1 MNIVN
6 FSDTVIRSVPL
17 ERIKGVKIVPSTV
30 RIGLYPDILTEESIE
45 VPIKAINM
53 PSGKVLRTFPSKIK
67 VSFTIG
73 ASMFRRVSAQ
83 QFSLVVDYNEI
94 ITHPSNKC
102 NVYLH
107 TSPHGVRN
115 AKLEI
120 SQVDYL
126 IEQM

>member
-1 MNIVN
+1 
-6 FSDTVIRSVPL
+6 
-17 ERIKGVKIVPSTV
+17 
-30 RIGLYPDILTEESIE
+30 
-45 VPIKAINM
+45 M